1 MKFRRHSCRRAL
13 LHGLNFRCHSRENG
27 ALLRGYQN
35 RYCERLKV
43 LLHGWLKS
51 LKTCHTVA

>member
-1 MKFRRHSCRRAL
+1 MYSILIKSLITFGIAWIAASPMA
-13 LHGLNFRCHSRENG
+13 S
-27 ALLRGYQN
+27 A
-35 RYCERLKV
+35 

>member
-13 LHGLNFRCHSRENG
+13 LHGLNFRCHSRE
-27 ALLRGYQN
+27 A
-35 RYCERLKV
+35 

>member
-1 MKFRRHSCRRAL
+1 MYTVIAKPRSGCGNLSYNTMIFT
-13 LHGLNFRCHSRENG
+13 RCYSREK
-27 ALLRGYQN
+27 A
-35 RYCERLKV
+35 